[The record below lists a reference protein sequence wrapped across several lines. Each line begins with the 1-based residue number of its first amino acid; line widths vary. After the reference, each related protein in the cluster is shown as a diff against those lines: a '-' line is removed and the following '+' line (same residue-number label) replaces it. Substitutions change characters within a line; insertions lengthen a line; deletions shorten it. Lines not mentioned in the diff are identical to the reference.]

1 MRAERMLEMSKRIG
15 VADVVGPCDIIQ
27 GNLKVNL
34 VFVAEIFNTKH
45 GLEKLSKQ
53 EVDETNAR
61 LKQLDADYE
70 ALIEEEHI
78 EEKPSELQ
86 S

>member
-1 MRAERMLEMSKRIG
+1 MRAEKMLQISKSIG

-53 EVDETNAR
+53 EVDETNAQ
-61 LKQLDADYE
+61 LKELDAEYE
-70 ALIEEEHI
+70 ALVEEESI
-78 EEKPSELQ
+78 EQ
-86 S
+86 